1 MLFVIEVVAGANQI
15 WVNIGDVVAS
25 GQHAYNGTGPQT
37 GIAPSGG
44 RLMWGE

>member
-1 MLFVIEVVAGANQI
+1 MSFVIEVVAGANQI

-37 GIAPSGG
+37 GIVLPGG
-44 RLMWGE
+44 KLDVGE